1 MEPSVAQLRP
11 GQLVYGLVSPVELPG
26 KMQAGRKWVALS
38 VLGAA
43 DGQSCAGW
51 VSLHAEDGST
61 QLEASASSGTSGSD
75 AAMRAPGSQGSEK
88 DTERARKKEERR
100 RKKERKYRRKVA
112 ELKARQTEL
121 EQSKAAAVAGEQ
133 FTAATALRNELQ
145 EVNAALDRLNAD
157 YEASLDKQSE
167 LRAHKNTKKQEQR
180 GRQKAEQHARRK
192 AEKARH
198 KQVVELERRKAA
210 AVRHSASFL
219 CA

>member
-1 MEPSVAQLRP
+1 
-11 GQLVYGLVSPVELPG
+11 
-26 KMQAGRKWVALS
+26 MQAGRKWVALS

-61 QLEASASSGTSGSD
+61 QLEASASSSGTSGSD
-75 AAMRAPGSQGSEK
+75 VAMRAPGSQGSEK